1 MEKLDGEKRL
11 KGSLMLL
18 TILTICNLLLTAS
31 VVSLV
36 GGIVIL
42 VMVWGIRKGDYPLTK
57 ALAVVLFLVGSGNLA
72 VMVFLGAAGSGA
84 RISALVW
91 LGIYSL
97 CLIVLGIL
105 LRSRPVQD
113 YLKIAPQ
120 PEEKEK
126 KIHFFH
132 GGWRDL

>member
-1 MEKLDGEKRL
+1 MGTGEKRM
-11 KGSLMLL
+11 KRSLGLL

-42 VMVWGIRKGDYPLTK
+42 VMAWGIRKGDYPLTK
-57 ALAVVLFLVGSGNLA
+57 ALAVVLFVVGGGNLA
-72 VMVFLGAAGSGA
+72 VLVFLTAAGSSA
-84 RISALVW
+84 KPSALAW

-97 CLIVLGIL
+97 CLIVLGVL
-105 LRSRPVQD
+105 LRSRPVQE
-113 YLKIAPQ
+113 YLKTAPQ